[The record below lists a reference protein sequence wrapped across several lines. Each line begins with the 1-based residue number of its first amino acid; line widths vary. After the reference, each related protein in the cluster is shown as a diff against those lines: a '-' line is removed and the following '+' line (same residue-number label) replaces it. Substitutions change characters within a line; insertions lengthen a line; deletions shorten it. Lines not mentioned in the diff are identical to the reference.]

1 LFFCSQILTFVPGAV
16 PQITLSTV
24 PEMSYSIKAVTKG
37 HVNKD
42 GKTKIFIQVIY
53 QRMKVYAATI
63 VQEPVDKDGNIAKH
77 SLSKRYADIVNEQKN
92 EIEKRLL
99 EALRRNKDLSK
110 EQLEE
115 VVKGK
120 TASAETIE
128 DYIYQLVDELGGKIS
143 TGRVKQ
149 YKGVATKLHAFQRG
163 AKLSAI
169 SVKWLNQFEAWL
181 RKQPGREPD
190 ALMEGNTVQT
200 KMKIL
205 HAVCVHAKKA
215 GLIDEA
221 QYQGYQMPT
230 YEQKL
235 PDYLTEEEMAKLQD
249 LLQNMD
255 RPGHQLAGYYFLLS
269 CYAGYRI
276 SDLKKFKYED
286 RVKGGRIIL
295 RTKKN
300 KKIVSIILHTRLQ
313 KVLDYIKD
321 KPLYL
326 SEQKM
331 RDYVKDLSKNI
342 GISRKIK
349 VHTAR
354 HSFGML
360 LAENGFSLD
369 EAAELL
375 GDSKDVARVYFRM
388 SNKRLDDK
396 VRERLG

>member
-1 LFFCSQILTFVPGAV
+1 
-16 PQITLSTV
+16 
-24 PEMSYSIKAVTKG
+24 MSYSIKAVTKG